1 MRKLLLLICFTSA
14 LLVVSASDSQAQDMI
29 YQPRN
34 PAFGGDTF
42 NYQWLQASAQAQDKF
57 KDPDAL
63 TSNGLLNRDPLQ
75 DFQENLNRQILSQLS
90 RQLVVSQFGEGALAP
105 GEYTVGNYQI
115 EVTEGTS
122 GINIVITDI
131 SNGNQTTVTVPYY

>member
-1 MRKLLLLICFTSA
+1 MRKLLLLVCFTSA
-14 LLVVSASDSQAQDMI
+14 LFVAGTLDSQAQDMV
-29 YQPRN
+29 YQPKN

-42 NYQWLQASAQAQDKF
+42 NYQWLQSSAQAQDKL
-57 KDPDAL
+57 KDPSA
-63 TSNGLLNRDPLQ
+63 TSSSSMLNRDPLQ
-75 DFQENLNRQILSQLS
+75 DFQESLNRQILSQLS
-90 RQLVVSQFGEGALAP
+90 RQLVVSQFGEGTLAP

-115 EVTEGTS
+115 EVTEGRS